1 MKINRKS
8 FFYVFLLVG
17 ISLITAGIILN
28 PSFVAKHVK
37 GTSALSQKTAVK
49 VIHYQLYAISSGF
62 IILLISIFY
71 YNKRALKYFIF
82 PVLITYL
89 FLAHA
94 FYLNK
99 IYPDNVLL
107 NISGLKKTW
116 NVLLGK
122 EFVLRDYQPKSSLI
136 VENKSLKKAKFP
148 VIDVHFHL
156 KSLKNISA
164 DELVRAMDACG
175 IREIVNLDGRPG
187 DFEKYNR
194 DFKGK
199 FPDRFI
205 MFAQLKLWEY
215 NKPDFVKNQLNTLD
229 NMVTMGAQGLKVIK
243 NLGLEIRDPSG
254 NLVPIDAP
262 RFDPIWDR
270 AGELKIPVLMHL
282 TDPTPFFYPVDRYNE
297 RYEELR
303 EFPSWSYFGPEFPKK
318 ETLLLQ
324 REHLLEKHPKTIF
337 IFPHMADNPENL
349 SYIGYL
355 LDKYSNLYVDF
366 SSRLP
371 ELGRQ
376 PYTARKFFIKYQ
388 DRILFGSDGGYG
400 LDPKGSW
407 PAERYFRTYFEFLE
421 TSNEYFEYPL
431 FGIQKQGGWRIYG
444 IDLPDSVLEKI
455 YYKNAEKIL
464 YLKSGRRSVGRFQN
478 KGVLASRTE

>member
-1 MKINRKS
+1 
-8 FFYVFLLVG
+8 
-17 ISLITAGIILN
+17 
-28 PSFVAKHVK
+28 
-37 GTSALSQKTAVK
+37 
-49 VIHYQLYAISSGF
+49 
-62 IILLISIFY
+62 
-71 YNKRALKYFIF
+71 
-82 PVLITYL
+82 
-89 FLAHA
+89 
-94 FYLNK
+94 
-99 IYPDNVLL
+99 
-107 NISGLKKTW
+107 
-116 NVLLGK
+116 
-122 EFVLRDYQPKSSLI
+122 
-136 VENKSLKKAKFP
+136 
-148 VIDVHFHL
+148 
-156 KSLKNISA
+156 
-164 DELVRAMDACG
+164 
-175 IREIVNLDGRPG
+175 
-187 DFEKYNR
+187 
-194 DFKGK
+194 
-199 FPDRFI
+199 
-205 MFAQLKLWEY
+205 
-215 NKPDFVKNQLNTLD
+215 
-229 NMVTMGAQGLKVIK
+229 MVTMGAQGLKVIK

-478 KGVLASRTE
+478 KGVLTSRTE